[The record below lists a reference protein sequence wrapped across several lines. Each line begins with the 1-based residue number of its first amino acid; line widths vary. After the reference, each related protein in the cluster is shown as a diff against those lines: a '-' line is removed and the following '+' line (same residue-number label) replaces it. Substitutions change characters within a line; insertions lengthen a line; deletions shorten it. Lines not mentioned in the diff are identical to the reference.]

1 MPPPPCN
8 WIAQSMTLQAMLG
21 TATLIIAI
29 SAMRSIVTPCWA
41 MVFPK
46 ATRVRL
52 RLHISSSMRS
62 ANPMSRMQCVDAPWA
77 EPSLRNLEATSFA
90 QQYVGGRHA
99 HIGERDFGRAI
110 GHATKPEHADRP
122 HHLDARRGQRHQD
135 HRLLFV
141 AIEIIGVRLTSPH
154 WTRCAPTSIASPQC
168 G

>member
-1 MPPPPCN
+1 
-8 WIAQSMTLQAMLG
+8 
-21 TATLIIAI
+21 
-29 SAMRSIVTPCWA
+29 
-41 MVFPK
+41 
-46 ATRVRL
+46 
-52 RLHISSSMRS
+52 
-62 ANPMSRMQCVDAPWA
+62 MQCVDAPWA

-110 GHATKPEHADRP
+110 GHATNPEHADRP

-141 AIEIIGVRLTSPH
+141 AIEIIGVRLARDSL
-154 WTRCAPTSIASPQC
+154 WVVQFSVN